1 MTIESNPVSSAP
13 EKTTEAA
20 VQAATQVAPPAR
32 AYNPSEKQKGSAKTI
47 RIPIKVIPMERL
59 PKPDW
64 IRVKAASPTT
74 RFYEIK
80 DILRSNN
87 LVTVCE
93 EASCPNIGECFGK
106 GTATF
111 MIMGDKCTRRCP
123 FCDVGH
129 GRPDPLDVNE
139 PENLAKT
146 IAALRLSY
154 VVITSVDRDDLR
166 DGGAG
171 HFAECI
177 RRVRELSPNTRI
189 EVLVPDFR
197 GRMDKALE
205 ILNLAPPDVMN
216 HNLETAP
223 RLYKEARPG
232 SDYEYSLNLLK
243 RFKAMHPNT
252 PTKSGIMVGLG
263 ETDEE
268 VLQVMRDMRAHDVD
282 MLTIG
287 QYLMPSGDHLPVRR
301 YVHPDTFKMYEE
313 EAYKMGFAHA
323 AVGAMVRSS
332 YHADQQ
338 AHGVTVATKSTSK

>member
-1 MTIESNPVSSAP
+1 MSTPETGNPVVR
-13 EKTTEAA
+13 EA
-20 VQAATQVAPPAR
+20 QSQQD
-32 AYNPSEKQKGSAKTI
+32 YNPLAKQKAAAKLS
-47 RIPIKVIPMERL
+47 RIPVKVERAEVL
-59 PKPDW
+59 KKPDW
-64 IRVKAASPTT
+64 IRVKAGSPST

-80 DILRSNN
+80 QILRENKLN
-87 LVTVCE
+87 TVCE

-146 IAALRLSY
+146 IAALKLSY

-166 DGGAG
+166 DGGAQ
-171 HFAECI
+171 HFVDCI
-177 RRVRELSPNTRI
+177 SRIRALSPRTQI

-197 GRMDKALE
+197 GRDDRALS
-205 ILNLAPPDVMN
+205 ILTLAPPDVMN

-232 SDYEYSLNLLK
+232 SDYQFSLNLLK
-243 RFKAMHPNT
+243 KFKALHPGV

-268 VLQVMRDMRAHDVD
+268 VLQVMQDMRDHQID

-287 QYLMPSGDHLPVRR
+287 QYLAPSTSHLPVRR
-301 YVHPDTFKMYEE
+301 YVHPDTFKMFEARAYE
-313 EAYKMGFAHA
+313 MGFSHA

-338 AHGVTVATKSTSK
+338 AHSAAEAVALAAPKA